1 MHTPRMNFRQS
12 VSLNEAVMEAM
23 TGRMSDSKIKAD
35 LEKMSDKELKDTIKL
50 LKAMKDNQEVISKA
64 AFDTAEEMGLM
75 EMEEETGPM
84 GGRGGG
90 AAPPTGGGAAGG
102 AARMGGSFFGGGGS
116 TRSRRGKSP
125 DTRKKGKK
133 SGKDKRRL
141 PKLPKLPELLPFD
154 VDPLFLD
161 KLFKKALKG
170 LSDLTGIEENDTIN
184 KLIKGAIYSA
194 VPTLGMIDR
203 VLNYADKVDKDR
215 DEDEE
220 GGNQP
225 G

>member
-12 VSLNEAVMEAM
+12 MSLNEAVMEAM

-50 LKAMKDNQEVISKA
+50 IKAMKDNQELISKA

-102 AARMGGSFFGGGGS
+102 AARMGGAGFAPGGS
-116 TRSRRGKSP
+116 TRSRRGKRP
-125 DTRKKGKK
+125 DIRRKGKK

-161 KLFKKALKG
+161 KLFQKVTKG

-184 KLIKGAIYSA
+184 KFLKNALYTAI
-194 VPTLGMIDR
+194 PELGMFDR
-203 VLNYADKVDKDR
+203 VLRYADRVDKDR

-220 GGNQP
+220 GGNQS

>member
-12 VSLNEAVMEAM
+12 MSLNEAVMEAM

-50 LKAMKDNQEVISKA
+50 IKAMKDNQELISKA

-102 AARMGGSFFGGGGS
+102 AARMGERGLHPVVALAVDGENDRTFGGKV
-116 TRSRRGKSP
+116 RRVVRIKEGCLSC
-125 DTRKKGKK
+125 
-133 SGKDKRRL
+133 L
-141 PKLPKLPELLPFD
+141 NYLNFFLLMLIRYSLTNF
-154 VDPLFLD
+154 
-161 KLFKKALKG
+161 FKKLRRD
-170 LSDLTGIEENDTIN
+170 S
-184 KLIKGAIYSA
+184 LILRG
-194 VPTLGMIDR
+194 
-203 VLNYADKVDKDR
+203 
-215 DEDEE
+215 
-220 GGNQP
+220 
-225 G
+225 

>member
-161 KLFKKALKG
+161 KLFDKAFKG
-170 LSDLTGIEENDTIN
+170 LSDLTGVEENDTIN
-184 KLIKGAIYSA
+184 KLLKGAIYSA
-194 VPTLGMIDR
+194 VPELGMIDR
-203 VLNYADKVDKDR
+203 VLRYADRVDKDR